1 MCIDL
6 KNNKLHIGTTG
17 TATTFLSESE
27 LPDCARLTSLSEEE
41 ARRQSEKAAKESE
54 DRALAEALAA
64 SSKEGN
70 SGGASGSS
78 ASGATQHGDYGLQ
91 NTKSME
97 AMTKIALYLLYLEN
111 VEEIRF
117 KAQTLLLWQ

>member
-70 SGGASGSS
+70 SGGSSGSS

-91 NTKSME
+91 NTKSMK
-97 AMTKIALYLLYLEN
+97 AMKKLFLIC
-111 VEEIRF
+111 F
-117 KAQTLLLWQ
+117 TLRMMKKSCLGFQMVFLCQ